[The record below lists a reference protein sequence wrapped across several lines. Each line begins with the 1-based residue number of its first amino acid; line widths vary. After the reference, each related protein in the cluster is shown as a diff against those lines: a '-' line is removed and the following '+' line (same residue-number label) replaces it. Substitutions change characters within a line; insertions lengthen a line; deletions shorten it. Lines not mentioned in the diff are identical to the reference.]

1 MIFRSMVKKC
11 IVEFKKANLAH
22 LRFPLEA
29 NEVVSLGPKPHFQ
42 WLDLTAEMIV

>member
-1 MIFRSMVKKC
+1 MTFRSMVMKC

-22 LRFPLEA
+22 LRFPLEVI
-29 NEVVSLGPKPHFQ
+29 EVVSLNPRLHFQ